1 MQYVCGHKF
10 KELEYGQ
17 EYHGSGTELSNR
29 MYNWQCTQHTY

>member
-17 EYHGSGTELSNR
+17 EYLGSGTEL
-29 MYNWQCTQHTY
+29 